1 MTGKLLKLGKVNHYR
16 ADVRERG
23 VVQLLHL
30 TVPRI
35 QSQRPNMAQRCEGGS
50 ARASASRMAL

>member
-1 MTGKLLKLGKVNHYR
+1 MTDKLLKLGKVNYYR

-23 VVQLLHL
+23 VVHLLHRL

-50 ARASASRMAL
+50 ARASRMAQ